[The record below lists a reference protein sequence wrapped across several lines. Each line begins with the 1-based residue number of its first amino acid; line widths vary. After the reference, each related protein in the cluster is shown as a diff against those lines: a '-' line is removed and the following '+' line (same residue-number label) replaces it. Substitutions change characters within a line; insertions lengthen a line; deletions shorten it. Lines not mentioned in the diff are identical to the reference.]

1 MVSGPAN
8 IKGHHTLLLDM
19 DKYHKSKKEIWMV
32 AVSWVYIKI
41 DDMYNKK
48 AKISQ
53 ISSFSSLKPF
63 NISELLQTRIQS
75 RKYLVFG
82 CAMSAVQ
89 LNFDWNGLS

>member
-41 DDMYNKK
+41 DDMSSP
-48 AKISQ
+48 ILQQESQ
-53 ISSFSSLKPF
+53 NIPDILIFFSEAF
-63 NISELLQTRIQS
+63 
-75 RKYLVFG
+75 
-82 CAMSAVQ
+82 
-89 LNFDWNGLS
+89 